1 MRRRESPESSLDLL
15 LDTICNMF
23 GMIIFIAVLAAVLA
37 SARGAR
43 QISSAQAGPI
53 QDATDLATLKATIAA
68 LEDDNDEN
76 FTGSLD
82 SATAALLSERSYGRR
97 LQASITTLQEKLDDP
112 DASVSLDQL
121 RADVQTLES
130 ELAALHDLRDIKL
143 RTPRQRS
150 LKGRVPVQ
158 VVLTRD
164 RLYLVNDW
172 EGWRHTKD
180 PVGQRC
186 TFWSTWNQQAVD
198 IHSSTFT
205 DYDSCGYRT
214 GALKIDRE
222 IHLLADG
229 GIAFDSPTAE
239 SEISA
244 LLDHLVRGKH
254 VVSFRVTPDS
264 FDHFHDARR
273 LVVGQ
278 GLEYDVKPVPPLGAD
293 MIYRDKIRMGTATG
307 Q

>member
-1 MRRRESPESSLDLL
+1 MRRREAAESSLDLL

-37 SARGAR
+37 GARGAR
-43 QISSAQAGPI
+43 QITAAETRPR
-53 QDATDLATLKATIAA
+53 QDAIDIATLEATIAA
-68 LEDDNDEN
+68 LESEDDES
-76 FTGSLD
+76 FRGSLD
-82 SATAALLSERSYGRR
+82 SATALLLSERAYGRR
-97 LQASITTLQEKLDDP
+97 LQTSIATLQEQLHDT

-121 RADVQTLES
+121 RADVQTLET

-143 RTPRQRS
+143 RTPRRRS

-158 VVLTRD
+158 IVLTRG
-164 RLYLVNDW
+164 RFYMVNDW
-172 EGWRHTKD
+172 TGWRKTRD

-186 TFWSTWNQQAVD
+186 TFWSTWNTQAVD
-198 IHSSTFT
+198 ISNSTFE
-205 DYDSCGYRT
+205 DYDSCGFRT
-214 GALKIDRE
+214 GGLKIDRE
-222 IHLLADG
+222 IHLLAGG
-229 GIAFDSPTAE
+229 GISFDSPTGE

-244 LLDHLVRGKH
+244 ILAHLVRGKH

-278 GLEYDVKPVPPLGAD
+278 GIEYDVKPVPPLGAG

>member
-23 GMIIFIAVLAAVLA
+23 GMVIFIAVLAAVLA

-43 QISSAQAGPI
+43 QISAAQSGPI
-53 QDATDLATLKATIAA
+53 QEATDIATLEATIAA
-68 LEDDNDEN
+68 LEADDDDN
-76 FTGSLD
+76 FRGSLE
-82 SATAALLSERSYGRR
+82 SATADLLSEQAYGKR
-97 LQASITTLQEKLDDP
+97 LQASIETLQTQLDDK
-112 DASVSLDQL
+112 DESVSLEQL

-130 ELAALHDLRDIKL
+130 ELASLHDLRDIKL
-143 RTPRQRS
+143 RTPRRRS

-172 EGWRHTKD
+172 SDWRRTQN
-180 PVGQRC
+180 PVGHRC
-186 TFWSTWNQQAVD
+186 TFWSTWNPQAVD
-198 IHSSTFT
+198 IHHSIFE
-205 DYDSCGYRT
+205 DHDSCGYRT
-214 GALKIDRE
+214 GGLKIDRE

-229 GIAFDSPTAE
+229 GIEFDSPTAE
-239 SEISA
+239 ADIAA
-244 LLDHLVRGKH
+244 LFEHLVRGKH

-264 FDHFHDARR
+264 FDRFHDARR

-278 GLEYDVKPVPPLGAD
+278 GIEYDVKPVPPLGAD